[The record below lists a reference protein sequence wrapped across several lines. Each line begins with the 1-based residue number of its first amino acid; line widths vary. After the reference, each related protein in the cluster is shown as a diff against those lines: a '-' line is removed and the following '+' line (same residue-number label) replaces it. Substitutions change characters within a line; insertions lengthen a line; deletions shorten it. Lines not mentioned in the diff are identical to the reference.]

1 MSWRYTQ
8 SVILAIGSF
17 SSIPK
22 TLGPSTLNIFHEL
35 SETYTGLHWSAAMDS
50 IAYFAVLED
59 IAITR
64 VVSGTTVYYSVM
76 FDKKRIVDRTVDEG
90 PSPWQELLAAVVG

>member
-1 MSWRYTQ
+1 
-8 SVILAIGSF
+8 
-17 SSIPK
+17 
-22 TLGPSTLNIFHEL
+22 
-35 SETYTGLHWSAAMDS
+35 MDS
-50 IAYFAVLED
+50 IAYFAVLEG